1 MITHRSF
8 SSIFQSWN
16 VSKELFLLMMWET
29 HLHCS
34 KLLNGLCSVFLR
46 QDCCLS
52 LLGFF
57 WFCLWLCFFQIHS
70 YLIQIKYA
78 NCISKSPRETPCNS
92 DTANNKQHSSLH
104 SIFWMVVALTDADGL
119 LHRST
124 YYRSNRIISS
134 TVYLVFVSH
143 FLSKITKKSL
153 EISGDLPKPVSLLLT
168 SCSNL
173 CGQLLKECPC

>member
-1 MITHRSF
+1 
-8 SSIFQSWN
+8 
-16 VSKELFLLMMWET
+16 MWET

-46 QDCCLS
+46 QDCCLF

-57 WFCLWLCFFQIHS
+57 WFCFFQIHS
-70 YLIQIKYA
+70 YLIQIKHA
-78 NCISKSPRETPCNS
+78 NCISKSSRETPCNS
-92 DTANNKQHSSLH
+92 DTANNKQHSSRYLLN
-104 SIFWMVVALTDADGL
+104 SGGTDIDADGL

-143 FLSKITKKSL
+143 FLSKITKTSL
-153 EISGDLPKPVSLLLT
+153 EISGDLPKPISFLLT

-173 CGQLLKECPC
+173 CGQLLKESPCKSSGVFPSFSYIPGSI